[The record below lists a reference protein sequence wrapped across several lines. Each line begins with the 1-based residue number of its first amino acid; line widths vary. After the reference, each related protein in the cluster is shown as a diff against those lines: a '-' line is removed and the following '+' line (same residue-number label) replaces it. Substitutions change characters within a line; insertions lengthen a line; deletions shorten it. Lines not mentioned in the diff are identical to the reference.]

1 MALEARN
8 YDPALMYGASLTYTF
23 DDVSTTDDLT
33 VGDALNVVGNVA
45 VNTDKFT
52 VAASSG
58 NTVVAG
64 TLAITGATTATGQVI
79 ANAAGIRTFQAV
91 TNVHDTTPTQAEM
104 VTAFGA
110 VPGRGFIGTID
121 DNDANAISYLCW
133 STDASYYFVIGTKGA

>member
-1 MALEARN
+1 MALEQRN
-8 YDPALMYGASLTYTF
+8 YDPANMYGAVDSLGATSYTGA
-23 DDVSTTDDLT
+23 VTMASTLAVT
-33 VGDALNVVGNVA
+33 GDIS
-45 VNTDKFT
+45 VNTNKFT

-64 TLAITGATTATGQVI
+64 TLAVTGATTQTGLLTAT
-79 ANAAGIRTFQAV
+79 AGLLTKQAV

-121 DNDANAISYLCW
+121 DNDGNAVSYLCW
-133 STDASYYFVIGTKGA
+133 STDASYFFVAGTKGA